1 MRVLGVDPGAV
12 SGAYALLGEHP
23 KETHVG
29 DVPVVD
35 RQVNAAEWSR
45 IVRYCSPDV
54 VVIERVGAMPKQG
67 VSSTFRFGMGAGLIR
82 GVVAGASLPIVDAVP
97 AVWKRHFKL
106 DGEGAIA
113 FARRG
118 CGPRPRLC
126 RTWRRTQGEPGIGSY
141 WISAGLEMPY
151 RD

>member
-106 DGEGAIA
+106 DGDPERSRALAIRRFPKIEGLARKKDHNRADALLIA
-113 FARRG
+113 VWHLETRG
-118 CGPRPRLC
+118 DPV
-126 RTWRRTQGEPGIGSY
+126 
-141 WISAGLEMPY
+141 
-151 RD
+151 